1 MHHAWKNT
9 ICRSING
16 RRFTMN
22 SWWIIIIRL
31 IKFGVVGCSGMIID
45 FGVTWLCKE
54 KLKWNKYLSNSLG
67 FVLAATNN
75 YIWNRLW
82 TFQSQ
87 DSQVVREYSSFL
99 IISIIGLGL
108 NNLIIYLLHDKLHLH
123 FYLSKLIAIGCVTLW
138 NFGMNYWITFRV
150 IA

>member
-1 MHHAWKNT
+1 
-9 ICRSING
+9 
-16 RRFTMN
+16 MN
-22 SWWIIIIRL
+22 SAWWTILMRFIR
-31 IKFGVVGCSGMIID
+31 FGIVGCSGMMVD

-54 KLKWNKYLSNSLG
+54 KFRWNKYLSNSLG

-87 DSQVVREYSSFL
+87 SEAVAREYVSFV
-99 IISIIGLGL
+99 IIAIIGLGI
-108 NNLIIYLLHDKLHLH
+108 NNTIIYLLHERLHLN

-138 NFGMNYWITFRV
+138 NFTMNYVFTFR
-150 IA
+150 A